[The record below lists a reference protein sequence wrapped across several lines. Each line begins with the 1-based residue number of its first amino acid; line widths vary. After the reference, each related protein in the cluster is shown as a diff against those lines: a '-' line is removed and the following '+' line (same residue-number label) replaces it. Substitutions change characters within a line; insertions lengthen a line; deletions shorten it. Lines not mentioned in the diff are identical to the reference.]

1 MTMLINVPHHS
12 APTVRTGL
20 RVLSA
25 QFCNLVNYWVAAAL
39 ARRERQ
45 ATLVVRRYLRN
56 RDVREIGVYRYK
68 IGDAPAHTAESNRN
82 ASNRPG

>member
-1 MTMLINVPHHS
+1 MTMLINAPHDPAS
-12 APTVRTGL
+12 TVRTGF

-45 ATLVVRRYLRN
+45 AALAVQRFLRN

-68 IGDAPAHTAESNRN
+68 IGEDPAHAAESKRN